1 MFCWL
6 TKGKELY
13 TCFVDL
19 QKEKSYT
26 DVLLTWLPKGKKL
39 YTCFVDFQ
47 KVKSYTHVLLTY
59 KR

>member
-6 TKGKELY
+6 PKGKRLY
-13 TCFVDL
+13 TCFVDLQKVVNTCFVDL

-26 DVLLTWLPKGKKL
+26 DVLLT
-39 YTCFVDFQ
+39 
-47 KVKSYTHVLLTY
+47 Y